1 MPSRRPSRR
10 ESNPEVDVDRLREVF
25 DQHPVQLAVLFG
37 SAARGTS
44 HPTSDIDLAVEFDD
58 AIEDEKQA
66 LLSLL
71 TDLSIELDRNDVDV
85 ALVSDMKPAVGLAA
99 FSDGV
104 LVIGSRERME
114 THRGR
119 FEREVERLD
128 ADRPSLRER
137 FDAVIE
143 GVDRA
148 LKSP

>member
-1 MPSRRPSRR
+1 MPSRRPTRR
-10 ESNPEVDVDRLREVF
+10 ESNPDIDVDRLREVF

-44 HPTSDIDLAVEFDD
+44 HPTSDVDLAVEFDD

-85 ALVSDMKPAVGLAA
+85 AVVSDLKPAVGLAA
-99 FSDGV
+99 FSNGV
-104 LVIGSRERME
+104 LVIGSPERME
-114 THRGR
+114 THRER